1 MDSRELFFD
10 ENHQVIPKPKTENS
24 LQNQMVAMGKALV
37 RARKNMSIE
46 ERKLLIMAMTKINW
60 SKTENE
66 LVVCLSKLEISEVLN
81 WKIDSSDRS
90 TKVRN
95 LATNLRRHSE
105 ICIDGKD
112 KDEWDDGFLVPRI
125 HSTKGDI
132 YIHFAEQ
139 FRPLL
144 ENLTKDK
151 DFVTIW
157 ANDVY
162 GFDSLYAY
170 LLFEDMRMHC
180 DTRQTN
186 WRTYSTKE
194 LKDLFGISKDG
205 KGSYMHYDA
214 KKGKEVFDRSNFE
227 KKVLDVAIEEIN
239 RGQMI
244 KILPFVGMEATPEKP
259 YKLYEKIKKNGYV
272 TGYLF
277 KYNVFTRQ
285 VKADERAECR
295 IREMTA
301 EERADYDRT
310 VEGAVQLEFEWRND

>member
-1 MDSRELFFD
+1 MDSRELFLN
-10 ENHQVIPKPKTENS
+10 ENHQVIPKPKVENS

-46 ERKLLIMAMTKINW
+46 ERKLLVMAMTKINW
-60 SKTENE
+60 TKSENE
-66 LVVCLSKLEISEVLN
+66 LVVCLSKLEISEVQN

-90 TKVRN
+90 AKVRK
-95 LATNLRRHSE
+95 LATNLAKHSY
-105 ICIDGKD
+105 IQIDGED
-112 KDEWDDGFLVPRI
+112 KDDWDDGFLVPRI
-125 HSTKGDI
+125 RSTKGDI
-132 YIHFAEQ
+132 YVYFGEQ

-194 LKDLFGISKDG
+194 LKEIFGIPKAG
-205 KGSYMHYDA
+205 KGSYMRPQE
-214 KKGKEVFDRSNFE
+214 KGGFDRSNFE
-227 KKVLDVAIEEIN
+227 KKVLNVAIEEIN

-259 YKLYEKIKKNGYV
+259 HKLYEKIKKNGYV
-272 TGYLF
+272 AGYLF
-277 KYNVFTRQ
+277 KYNVFSRQ
-285 VKADERAECR
+285 VSDEDE
-295 IREMTA
+295 I
-301 EERADYDRT
+301 
-310 VEGAVQLEFEWRND
+310 EGQLSLF